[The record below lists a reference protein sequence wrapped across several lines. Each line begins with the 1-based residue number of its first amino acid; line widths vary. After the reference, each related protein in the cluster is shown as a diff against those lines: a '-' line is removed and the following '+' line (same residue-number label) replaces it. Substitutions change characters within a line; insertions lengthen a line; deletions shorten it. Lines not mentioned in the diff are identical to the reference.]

1 MAFVAWAE
9 TSYIL
14 NRGKNGEHADQ
25 AGSITMCLAAH
36 SMRSREHN
44 CQMIQTEITRKI
56 KKATHRKGGIGM
68 AGGRPKKEAAEKYVK
83 QNITMEPEQLK
94 RLMLYCQKEDRSM
107 SWVIRQALEMYL
119 EKVA

>member
-1 MAFVAWAE
+1 MIPIA
-9 TSYIL
+9 
-14 NRGKNGEHADQ
+14 
-25 AGSITMCLAAH
+25 
-36 SMRSREHN
+36 RSVDR
-44 CQMIQTEITRKI
+44 QFISKTEITRKI

-68 AGGRPKKEAAEKYVK
+68 AGGRPKKETAEKYVK

-107 SWVIRQALEMYL
+107 SWVIRKALEMYL

>member
-1 MAFVAWAE
+1 
-9 TSYIL
+9 
-14 NRGKNGEHADQ
+14 
-25 AGSITMCLAAH
+25 
-36 SMRSREHN
+36 
-44 CQMIQTEITRKI
+44 
-56 KKATHRKGGIGM
+56 M

-107 SWVIRQALEMYL
+107 SWVIRKALEIYL

>member
-1 MAFVAWAE
+1 ME
-9 TSYIL
+9 
-14 NRGKNGEHADQ
+14 KEKH
-25 AGSITMCLAAH
+25 CK
-36 SMRSREHN
+36 
-44 CQMIQTEITRKI
+44 TEITRKI

-94 RLMLYCQKEDRSM
+94 RLILYCQKEDRSM
-107 SWVIRQALEMYL
+107 SWVIRKALEMYL

>member
-1 MAFVAWAE
+1 MIPIAR
-9 TSYIL
+9 S
-14 NRGKNGEHADQ
+14 ADRQ
-25 AGSITMCLAAH
+25 FISK
-36 SMRSREHN
+36 
-44 CQMIQTEITRKI
+44 TEITRKI

-107 SWVIRQALEMYL
+107 SWVIRKALEMYL